1 MGELASIAEGN
12 SPKFIKP
19 LQKTAGRSYDPL
31 KNIQDASI
39 VTAIEI
45 LMRHGM
51 EKEQALKFVSN
62 ETKLK
67 TSTLEQMRKDFNR
80 RKRMP
85 KAFDFLFEQKN
96 QKFDDKEQM
105 KSRVLTLLY
114 KLGKTLVFAYKVSFY
129 WQPLR
134 TKIADATNPNLS
146 GASLAVLTKF
156 CMTAFPRCHGENLG
170 NKDSKNES
178 SPAKVRS
185 IIDFS
190 FEPYF

>member
-1 MGELASIAEGN
+1 MDLEELKEKFTQYGKQLSEGDSEEKLIATAWLLRAISDYFEKNAPNTDISGITLLMGELASIAEGN

-19 LQKTAGRSYDPL
+19 LQKTAGRNYDPL

-67 TSTLEQMRKDFNR
+67 TSILEQMRKDFNR

-96 QKFDDKEQM
+96 QTFDDEERMKGQVLALLQM
-105 KSRVLTLLY
+105 S
-114 KLGKTLVFAYKVSFY
+114 KL
-129 WQPLR
+129 
-134 TKIADATNPNLS
+134 
-146 GASLAVLTKF
+146 
-156 CMTAFPRCHGENLG
+156 
-170 NKDSKNES
+170 
-178 SPAKVRS
+178 
-185 IIDFS
+185 
-190 FEPYF
+190 

>member
-1 MGELASIAEGN
+1 MDLEELQEKFTQYGKQLSEGDSEEKLIATAWLLRAISEYFEKNAPNTNISGITLLMGELASIAEGN

-67 TSTLEQMRKDFNR
+67 TSTLDQMRKDFNR

-85 KAFDFLFEQKN
+85 EAFDFLVEQRN
-96 QKFDDKEQM
+96 EKFNNEAEM
-105 KSRVLTLLY
+105 KSRVFGLLAMAM
-114 KLGKTLVFAYKVSFY
+114 K
-129 WQPLR
+129 
-134 TKIADATNPNLS
+134 
-146 GASLAVLTKF
+146 
-156 CMTAFPRCHGENLG
+156 
-170 NKDSKNES
+170 
-178 SPAKVRS
+178 
-185 IIDFS
+185 
-190 FEPYF
+190 